1 MPNTDLTDI
10 TYIIDRSGSMQPLAN
25 DAIGGFNKFLDDQQK
40 APGEATLSLVLFDH
54 EVLVPYHG
62 VPIKEVKPLDGKTY
76 QPRGSTA
83 LLDAVAIAIDRTGD
97 RLKVMKEEDRPEK
110 VMVIIMT
117 DGHENASTDI
127 TRAELKAKIEHQEK
141 AYSWNFV
148 FMGANQDS
156 FAAAV
161 KLGIR
166 ADMAA
171 NFAPS
176 SVGTQEGYAKTSGAL
191 LNARSAKGAVV
202 RNFYGPKKPN

>member
-25 DAIGGFNKFLDDQQK
+25 DAIGGFNKFLEDQQG

-54 EVLVPYHG
+54 EIDVPYHG

-97 RLKVMKEEDRPEK
+97 RLKAMKEEDRPEK

-127 TRAELKAKIEHQEK
+127 TREELKRKIERQEK
-141 AYSWNFV
+141 EYSWNFV

-166 ADMAA
+166 ADMAS

-176 SVGTQEGYAKTSGAL
+176 SVGTQKGYAETSEAL
-191 LNARSAKGAVV
+191 LHARSAKGPVV